1 MKFKI
6 LMLLIMSGVIFVS
19 PIRDLIT
26 MDHLTLVINQIKEE
40 PLAPLYYVLL
50 YVVGVVFAVPG
61 IALTILAGPIFG
73 LWKGILVVLIGANL
87 GCQITFF
94 LSRFLGRDFVYK
106 FVKADSLVD
115 RLSKKIENNGFWV
128 ILSLRLL
135 PVFPFNV
142 INYVSGLTSL
152 RYRDYTLGNFFGM
165 LPGTCV
171 YVYFSYT
178 ASDVKDNPW
187 NLAIAVVMLIL
198 FTLVVTVIK
207 KKVKRFGEDT

>member
-19 PIRDLIT
+19 PIRDLIK

-50 YVVGVVFAVPG
+50 YMIGVVFAVPG

-94 LSRFLGRDFVYK
+94 LSRFLGREFVYK

-115 RLSKKIENNGFWV
+115 RLSKKIENNGFMV

-152 RYRDYTLGNFFGM
+152 RYRDYTLGNLFGM

-178 ASDVKDNPW
+178 ASDAKDNPW

-198 FTLVVTVIK
+198 FTLVVTVVK
-207 KKVKRFGEDT
+207 KKVKLFGEDT